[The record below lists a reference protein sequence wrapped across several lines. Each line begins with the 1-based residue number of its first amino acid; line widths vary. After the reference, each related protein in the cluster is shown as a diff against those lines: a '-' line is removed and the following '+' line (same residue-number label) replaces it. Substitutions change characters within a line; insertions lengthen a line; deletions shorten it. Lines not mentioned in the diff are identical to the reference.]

1 MFPYRRTANPL
12 SHYHN
17 FCSNSRIRDD
27 ACFLMNTTTKLFVRI
42 ELTEKL
48 LSKVALFGIT
58 REREDFTFR
67 KQKCE
72 AKFESGVK

>member
-17 FCSNSRIRDD
+17 FCSNSRIRND

-42 ELTEKL
+42 EL
-48 LSKVALFGIT
+48 KVALFGIT